1 MVRLYFV
8 VKSKKYHREYSRKYR
23 ETDKELSK
31 KYKELGVKG
40 SFTSFR
46 KTEKKNKKSFI

>member
-1 MVRLYFV
+1 M
-8 VKSKKYHREYSRKYR
+8 VKSKKYHREYSKKYR

-31 KYKELGVKG
+31 KYKELGVTG